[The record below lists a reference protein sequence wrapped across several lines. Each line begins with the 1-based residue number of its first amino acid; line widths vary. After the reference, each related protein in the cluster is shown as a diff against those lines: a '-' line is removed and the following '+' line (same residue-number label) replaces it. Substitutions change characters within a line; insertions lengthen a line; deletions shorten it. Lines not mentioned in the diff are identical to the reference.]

1 MNEGCRQ
8 KSLAPALQRVLAF
21 LDPRHFISCGQDAF
35 YDGLPFLLHTY
46 MYIMGG
52 WRFRKVREK
61 SFCLKTHTRHPRHD
75 RLEIRNN
82 VERRLKDAASEKKV
96 YEKMGKKNKMD
107 RSVSERKF
115 NNLTDLLRREHR

>member
-8 KSLAPALQRVLAF
+8 KSLAPPLQRVLAF
-21 LDPRHFISCGQDAF
+21 LDPRHFISYGQDAF

-52 WRFRKVREK
+52 GRFRKVREK
-61 SFCLKTHTRHPRHD
+61 SFGLKTHTRHPLHD

-82 VERRLKDAASEKKV
+82 VQRRLKDTASQKK
-96 YEKMGKKNKMD
+96 GTKKG
-107 RSVSERKF
+107 ERKISW
-115 NNLTDLLRREHR
+115 TEV